1 MKPKKLNQVT
11 DFDIKLLKIF
21 KTVCDCHSFSSAESI
36 LGISRSAISLHMSD
50 LENRLG
56 IRLCQRGRAGFA
68 LTDEGREILEY
79 IEVLTASIEDF
90 RAKINQMHNQLKGEF
105 NIGIINNLVT
115 MPSLYI
121 TNTLAQLAEENAEV
135 VINISM
141 STLSDIE
148 CRVLDNRLHAGVIPL
163 VTPLSGLDYLHL
175 YEEKS
180 FLYCGKNHPLFNH
193 LDEIKSKDL
202 NNWQA
207 VLPNYAITAEASKL
221 HQLLDCSATASD
233 REGIA
238 FMILTGKFLGF
249 LPDHYAKKWVD
260 DGFMQPVLQQVI
272 HHSTPICLITH
283 KGKNYNMVL
292 KAFMDILKQKIM
304 PVAPSFS

>member
-21 KTVCDCHSFSSAESI
+21 KTVCDCHSFTAAESI

-68 LTDEGREILEY
+68 LTDEGREVLQY
-79 IEVLTASIEDF
+79 IEMLTASIEDF

-115 MPSLYI
+115 MQSAYI
-121 TNTLAQLAEENAEV
+121 TKSLAQLAEENSEV

-148 CRVLDNRLHAGVIPL
+148 CRVLDNRLHAGAIPL
-163 VTPLSGLDYLHL
+163 VSPLSGLDYFHL
-175 YEEKS
+175 YQENS
-180 FLYCGKNHPLFNH
+180 FLYCGENHPLFNH
-193 LDEIKSKDL
+193 TGKITPKDL
-202 NNWQA
+202 KQWNT
-207 VLPNYAITAEASKL
+207 VLPNYAISPEAMKL
-221 HQLLDCSATASD
+221 HQLLNCSATASD

-238 FMILTGKFLGF
+238 FLILTGKFIGF
-249 LPDHYAKKWVD
+249 LPDHYARKWVV
-260 DGFMQPVLQQVI
+260 DGFMKPIMQNVM
-272 HHSTPICLITH
+272 HYSTPICLITH
-283 KGKNYNMVL
+283 KGKNVNIIL
-292 KAFMDILKQKIM
+292 KTFMDILKRIVPPIQ
-304 PVAPSFS
+304 

>member
-21 KTVCDCHSFSSAESI
+21 KTVCDCHSFTAAESI

-68 LTDEGREILEY
+68 LTDEGREVLQY
-79 IEVLTASIEDF
+79 IEMLTASIEDF

-115 MPSLYI
+115 MQSAYI
-121 TNTLAQLAEENAEV
+121 TKSLAQLAEENSEV

-148 CRVLDNRLHAGVIPL
+148 CRVLDNRLHAGAIPL
-163 VTPLSGLDYLHL
+163 VSPLSGLDYFHL
-175 YEEKS
+175 YQENS
-180 FLYCGKNHPLFNH
+180 FLYCGENHPLFNH
-193 LDEIKSKDL
+193 TGKINPKDL
-202 NNWQA
+202 KQWNT
-207 VLPNYAITAEASKL
+207 VLPNYAISPEAMKL
-221 HQLLDCSATASD
+221 HQLLNCSATASD

-238 FMILTGKFLGF
+238 FLILTGKFIGF
-249 LPDHYAKKWVD
+249 LPDHYARKWVV
-260 DGFMQPVLQQVI
+260 DGFMKPIMQNVM
-272 HHSTPICLITH
+272 HYSTPICLITH
-283 KGKNYNMVL
+283 KG
-292 KAFMDILKQKIM
+292 
-304 PVAPSFS
+304 

>member
-21 KTVCDCHSFSSAESI
+21 KTVCDCHSFTAAESI

-68 LTDEGREILEY
+68 LTDEGREVLQY
-79 IEVLTASIEDF
+79 IEMLTASIEDF

-115 MPSLYI
+115 MQSAYI
-121 TNTLAQLAEENAEV
+121 TKSLAQLGEENSEV

-148 CRVLDNRLHAGVIPL
+148 CRVLDNRLHAGAIPL
-163 VTPLSGLDYLHL
+163 VSPLSGLDYFHL
-175 YEEKS
+175 YQENS
-180 FLYCGKNHPLFNH
+180 FLYCGENHPLFNH
-193 LDEIKSKDL
+193 TGKINPKDL
-202 NNWQA
+202 KQWNT
-207 VLPNYAITAEASKL
+207 VLPNYAISPEAMKL
-221 HQLLDCSATASD
+221 HQLLNCSATASD

-238 FMILTGKFLGF
+238 FLILTGKFVGF
-249 LPDHYAKKWVD
+249 LPDHYARKWVV
-260 DGFMQPVLQQVI
+260 DGFMKPIMQNVM
-272 HHSTPICLITH
+272 HYSTPICLITH
-283 KGKNYNMVL
+283 KGKNVNIIL
-292 KAFMDILKQKIM
+292 KTFMDILKRIVPPIQ
-304 PVAPSFS
+304 

>member
-79 IEVLTASIEDF
+79 IEVLSASIEDF

-115 MPSLYI
+115 MPSAYI
-121 TNTLAQLAEENAEV
+121 TNTLAVLAEENKEV

-148 CRVLDNRLHAGVIPL
+148 CRVLDNRLHAGAIPL
-163 VTPLSGLDYLHL
+163 VTPLSGLDYFDL
-175 YEEKS
+175 YREKS
-180 FLYCGKNHPLFNH
+180 FLYCGKNHPLFQH
-193 LDEIKSKDL
+193 LGEINTVDL
-202 NNWQA
+202 KNWQA
-207 VLPNYAITAEASKL
+207 VLPNYAITAEATQL
-221 HQLLDCSATASD
+221 HQLLDCSATATD

-238 FMILTGKFLGF
+238 FLILTGKFLGF
-249 LPDHYAKKWVD
+249 LPDHYAKKWVE
-260 DGFMQPVLQQVI
+260 DGLMQPILQDVM
-272 HHSTPICLITH
+272 HYSTPICLITH
-283 KGKNYNMVL
+283 KGKNYNM
-292 KAFMDILKQKIM
+292 ILKTFMNILKTRIM
-304 PVAPSFS
+304 PLTSSS

>member
-21 KTVCDCHSFSSAESI
+21 KTVCDCHSFTSAESI

-79 IEVLTASIEDF
+79 IEVLTAAIEDF
-90 RAKINQMHNQLKGEF
+90 RSKVNQMHNRLKGEF

-115 MPSLYI
+115 MPRGYI
-121 TNTLAQLAEENAEV
+121 TNTLTQLAEEHAEV
-135 VINISM
+135 IINISM

-163 VTPLSGLDYLHL
+163 VTPLSGLDYFDL
-175 YEEKS
+175 YSESS

-193 LDEIKSKDL
+193 CSNINLNELTNVPDDVINDYNSFIKQCIISQLNVSTNCILILFRDKRLTQNIKNEILELNHQNPANVQIRIDKDNMNSL
-202 NNWQA
+202 INFPK
-207 VLPNYAITAEASKL
+207 VLTLSLYVTSP
-221 HQLLDCSATASD
+221 
-233 REGIA
+233 R
-238 FMILTGKFLGF
+238 
-249 LPDHYAKKWVD
+249 PDI
-260 DGFMQPVLQQVI
+260 G
-272 HHSTPICLITH
+272 
-283 KGKNYNMVL
+283 
-292 KAFMDILKQKIM
+292 
-304 PVAPSFS
+304 

>member
-79 IEVLTASIEDF
+79 IEVLSASIEDF

-115 MPSLYI
+115 MPSAYI
-121 TNTLAQLAEENAEV
+121 TNTLAVLAEENKEV

-148 CRVLDNRLHAGVIPL
+148 CRVLDNRLHAGAIPL
-163 VTPLSGLDYLHL
+163 VTPLSGLNYFDL
-175 YEEKS
+175 YREKS
-180 FLYCGKNHPLFNH
+180 FLYCGKNHPLFQH
-193 LDEIKSKDL
+193 LGEINTADL
-202 NNWQA
+202 KNWQA
-207 VLPNYAITAEASKL
+207 VLPNYAITAEATQL
-221 HQLLDCSATASD
+221 HQLLDCSATATD

-238 FMILTGKFLGF
+238 FLILTGKFLGF
-249 LPDHYAKKWVD
+249 LPDHYAKKWAE
-260 DGFMQPVLQQVI
+260 DGLMQPILQDVM
-272 HHSTPICLITH
+272 HYSTPICLITH
-283 KGKNYNMVL
+283 KGKNYNM
-292 KAFMDILKQKIM
+292 ILKTFMNILKTRIM
-304 PVAPSFS
+304 PLTSSS

>member
-56 IRLCQRGRAGFA
+56 VRLCQRGRAGFA

-90 RAKINQMHNQLKGEF
+90 RSKINQMHNHLKGDF

-115 MPSLYI
+115 MSTAYI
-121 TNTLAQLAEENAEV
+121 TNTLAQLAQENSEV

-141 STLSDIE
+141 STVSDIE
-148 CRVLDNRLHAGVIPL
+148 CRVLDNRLHAGAIPQ
-163 VTPLSGLDYLHL
+163 VTPLQGLDYYHL
-175 YEEKS
+175 YDENS
-180 FLYCGKNHPLFNH
+180 FLYCGQNHPLFEH
-193 LDEIKSKDL
+193 LENISLKDL
-202 NNWQA
+202 KKWNA
-207 VLPNYAITAEASKL
+207 VLPNYVITPEASKL

-238 FMILTGKFLGF
+238 FLILTGKFVGF
-249 LPDHYAKKWVD
+249 LPDHYARKWVSDGMMRPIFQD
-260 DGFMQPVLQQVI
+260 DLKY
-272 HHSTPICLITH
+272 STPICLITR
-283 KGKNYNMVL
+283 KSKNPNN
-292 KAFMDILKQKIM
+292 ILKTFMGILELVKNR
-304 PVAPSFS
+304 

>member
-21 KTVCDCHSFSSAESI
+21 KTVCDCHSFTAAESI

-68 LTDEGREILEY
+68 LTDEGREVLQY
-79 IEVLTASIEDF
+79 IEMLTASIEDF

-115 MPSLYI
+115 MQSAYI
-121 TNTLAQLAEENAEV
+121 TKSLAQLAEENSEV

-148 CRVLDNRLHAGVIPL
+148 CRVLDNRLHAGAIPL
-163 VTPLSGLDYLHL
+163 VSPLSGLDYFHL
-175 YEEKS
+175 YQENS
-180 FLYCGKNHPLFNH
+180 FLYCGENHPLFNH
-193 LDEIKSKDL
+193 TDKINPKDL
-202 NNWQA
+202 KQWNT
-207 VLPNYAITAEASKL
+207 VLPNYAISPEAMKL
-221 HQLLDCSATASD
+221 HQLLNCSATASD

-238 FMILTGKFLGF
+238 FLILTGKFIGF
-249 LPDHYAKKWVD
+249 LPDHYARKWVV
-260 DGFMQPVLQQVI
+260 DGFMKPIMQNVM
-272 HHSTPICLITH
+272 HYSTPICLITH
-283 KGKNYNMVL
+283 KGKNVNIIL
-292 KAFMDILKQKIM
+292 KTFMDILKRI
-304 PVAPSFS
+304 VPSIQ

>member
-21 KTVCDCHSFSSAESI
+21 KTVCDCHSFTAAESI

-68 LTDEGREILEY
+68 LTDEGREVLQY
-79 IEVLTASIEDF
+79 IEMLTASIEDF

-115 MPSLYI
+115 MQSAYI
-121 TNTLAQLAEENAEV
+121 TKSLAQLAEENTEV

-148 CRVLDNRLHAGVIPL
+148 CRVLDNRLHAGAIPL
-163 VTPLSGLDYLHL
+163 VSPLSGLDYFHL
-175 YEEKS
+175 YQENS
-180 FLYCGKNHPLFNH
+180 FLYCGENHPLFEHQGKINQ
-193 LDEIKSKDL
+193 KDL
-202 NNWQA
+202 KQWNT
-207 VLPNYAITAEASKL
+207 VLPNYAISPEAMKL
-221 HQLLDCSATASD
+221 HQLLNCSATASD

-238 FMILTGKFLGF
+238 FLILTGKFIGF
-249 LPDHYAKKWVD
+249 LPDHYARKWVV
-260 DGFMQPVLQQVI
+260 DGFMKPIMQNVM
-272 HHSTPICLITH
+272 HYSTPICLITH
-283 KGKNYNMVL
+283 KGKNYNIIL
-292 KAFMDILKQKIM
+292 KTFMDILKRTVPPIQ
-304 PVAPSFS
+304 

>member
-21 KTVCDCHSFSSAESI
+21 KTVCDCHSFTSAESI

-79 IEVLTASIEDF
+79 IEVLTAAIEDF
-90 RAKINQMHNQLKGEF
+90 RSKVNQMHNRLKGEF

-115 MPSLYI
+115 MPRGYI
-121 TNTLAQLAEENAEV
+121 TNTLTQLAEEHAEV
-135 VINISM
+135 IINISM

-163 VTPLSGLDYLHL
+163 VTPLSGLDYFDL
-175 YEEKS
+175 YSESS
-180 FLYCGKNHPLFNH
+180 FLYCGKNHPLFNQCSS
-193 LDEIKSKDL
+193 INL
-202 NNWQA
+202 NELKKWQA
-207 VLPNYAITAEASKL
+207 ILPNYAITSEAVKL
-221 HQLLDCSATASD
+221 HQLLDCKATASD

-238 FMILTGKFLGF
+238 FLILTGKFLGF
-249 LPDHYAKKWVD
+249 LPDHYAKKWVE
-260 DGFMQPVLQQVI
+260 DGVMQPVLKDKM
-272 HHSTPICLITH
+272 HYSTPICLITH
-283 KGKNYNMVL
+283 KGKNHNN
-292 KAFMDILKQKIM
+292 ILKTFMEMLEKRIN
-304 PVAPSFS
+304 SD

>member
-21 KTVCDCHSFSSAESI
+21 KTVCDCHSFTAAESI

-68 LTDEGREILEY
+68 LTDEGREVLQY
-79 IEVLTASIEDF
+79 IEMLTASIEDF

-115 MPSLYI
+115 MQSAYI
-121 TNTLAQLAEENAEV
+121 TKSLAQLAEENSEV

-148 CRVLDNRLHAGVIPL
+148 CRVLDNRLHAGAIPL
-163 VTPLSGLDYLHL
+163 VSPLSGLDYFHL
-175 YEEKS
+175 YQENS
-180 FLYCGKNHPLFNH
+180 FLYCGENHPLFNH
-193 LDEIKSKDL
+193 TGKINPKDL
-202 NNWQA
+202 KQWNT
-207 VLPNYAITAEASKL
+207 VLPNYAISPEAMKL
-221 HQLLDCSATASD
+221 HQLLNCSATASD

-238 FMILTGKFLGF
+238 FLILTGKFIGF
-249 LPDHYAKKWVD
+249 LPDHYARKWVV
-260 DGFMQPVLQQVI
+260 DGFMKPIMQNVM
-272 HHSTPICLITH
+272 HYST
-283 KGKNYNMVL
+283 
-292 KAFMDILKQKIM
+292 
-304 PVAPSFS
+304 

>member
-21 KTVCDCHSFSSAESI
+21 KTVCDCHSFTAAESI

-56 IRLCQRGRAGFA
+56 IRLCQRGRAGFS
-68 LTDEGREILEY
+68 LTDEGREVLQY
-79 IEVLTASIEDF
+79 IEMLTASIEDF

-115 MPSLYI
+115 MQSAYI
-121 TNTLAQLAEENAEV
+121 TKSLAQLAEENSEV

-148 CRVLDNRLHAGVIPL
+148 CRVLDNRLHAGAIPL
-163 VTPLSGLDYLHL
+163 VSPLSGLDYFHL
-175 YEEKS
+175 YQENS
-180 FLYCGKNHPLFNH
+180 FLYCGENHPLFNH
-193 LDEIKSKDL
+193 TAKINPKDL
-202 NNWQA
+202 KQWNT
-207 VLPNYAITAEASKL
+207 VLPNYAISPEAMKL
-221 HQLLDCSATASD
+221 HQLLNCSATASD

-238 FMILTGKFLGF
+238 FLILTGKFIGF
-249 LPDHYAKKWVD
+249 LPDHYARKWVV
-260 DGFMQPVLQQVI
+260 DGFMKPIMQNVM
-272 HHSTPICLITH
+272 HYSTPICLITH
-283 KGKNYNMVL
+283 KGKNVNIIL
-292 KAFMDILKQKIM
+292 KTFMDILKRIVPPIQ
-304 PVAPSFS
+304 

>member
-21 KTVCDCHSFSSAESI
+21 KTVCDCHSFTSAESI

-79 IEVLTASIEDF
+79 IEVLTAAIEDF
-90 RAKINQMHNQLKGEF
+90 RSKVNQMHNRLKGEF

-115 MPSLYI
+115 MPKGYI
-121 TNTLAQLAEENAEV
+121 TNTLTQLAEEHAEV
-135 VINISM
+135 IINISM

-163 VTPLSGLDYLHL
+163 VTPLSGLDYFDL
-175 YEEKS
+175 YSESS
-180 FLYCGKNHPLFNH
+180 FLYCGKNHPLFNQCSS
-193 LDEIKSKDL
+193 INL
-202 NNWQA
+202 NELKRWQA
-207 VLPNYAITAEASKL
+207 ILPNYAITSEAAKL
-221 HQLLDCSATASD
+221 HQLLDCKATASD

-238 FMILTGKFLGF
+238 FLILTGKFLGF
-249 LPDHYAKKWVD
+249 LPDHYAKKWVED
-260 DGFMQPVLQQVI
+260 DVMQPILKDKM
-272 HHSTPICLITH
+272 HYSTPICLITH
-283 KGKNYNMVL
+283 KGKNHNN
-292 KAFMDILKQKIM
+292 ILKTFVDMLEKRI
-304 PVAPSFS
+304 SSD

>member
-21 KTVCDCHSFSSAESI
+21 KTVCDCHSFTSAESI

-79 IEVLTASIEDF
+79 IEVLTAAIEDF
-90 RAKINQMHNQLKGEF
+90 RSKVNQMHNRLKGEF

-115 MPSLYI
+115 MPKGYI
-121 TNTLAQLAEENAEV
+121 TNTLTQLAEEHAEV
-135 VINISM
+135 IINISM

-163 VTPLSGLDYLHL
+163 VTPLSGLDYFDL
-175 YEEKS
+175 YSESS

-193 LDEIKSKDL
+193 CSNINL
-202 NNWQA
+202 NELKKWQA
-207 VLPNYAITAEASKL
+207 ILPNYAITSEAAKL
-221 HQLLDCSATASD
+221 HQLLDCKATASD

-238 FMILTGKFLGF
+238 FLILTGKFLGF
-249 LPDHYAKKWVD
+249 LPDHYAKKWVE
-260 DGFMQPVLQQVI
+260 DGVMQPVLKDKMYY
-272 HHSTPICLITH
+272 STPICLITH
-283 KGKNYNMVL
+283 KGKNHNN
-292 KAFMDILKQKIM
+292 ILKTFVDMLEKRI
-304 PVAPSFS
+304 SNS

>member
-1 MKPKKLNQVT
+1 
-11 DFDIKLLKIF
+11 
-21 KTVCDCHSFSSAESI
+21 
-36 LGISRSAISLHMSD
+36 MSD

-260 DGFMQPVLQQVI
+260 DGFMQPILQQVI

-292 KAFMDILKQKIM
+292 KAFMDILKQKII
-304 PVAPSFS
+304 PVAPSVS

>member
-21 KTVCDCHSFSSAESI
+21 KTVCDCHSFTAAESI

-68 LTDEGREILEY
+68 LTDEGREVLQY
-79 IEVLTASIEDF
+79 IEMLTASIEDF

-115 MPSLYI
+115 MQSAYI
-121 TNTLAQLAEENAEV
+121 TKSLAQLAEENSEV

-148 CRVLDNRLHAGVIPL
+148 CRVLDNRLHAGAIPL
-163 VTPLSGLDYLHL
+163 VSPLSGLDYFHL
-175 YEEKS
+175 YQENS
-180 FLYCGKNHPLFNH
+180 FLYCGENHPLFNH
-193 LDEIKSKDL
+193 TGKINPKDL
-202 NNWQA
+202 KQWNT
-207 VLPNYAITAEASKL
+207 VLPNYAISPEAMKL
-221 HQLLDCSATASD
+221 HQLLNCSATASD

-238 FMILTGKFLGF
+238 FLILTGKFIGF
-249 LPDHYAKKWVD
+249 LPDHYARKWVV
-260 DGFMQPVLQQVI
+260 DGFMKPIMQNVM
-272 HHSTPICLITH
+272 HYSTPICLITH
-283 KGKNYNMVL
+283 KGKNVNIIL
-292 KAFMDILKQKIM
+292 KTFMDILKRIV
-304 PVAPSFS
+304 PPI

>member
-21 KTVCDCHSFSSAESI
+21 KTVCDCHSFTAAESI

-68 LTDEGREILEY
+68 LTDEGREVLQY
-79 IEVLTASIEDF
+79 IEMLTASIEDF

-115 MPSLYI
+115 MQSAYI
-121 TNTLAQLAEENAEV
+121 TKSLAQLAEENSEV

-148 CRVLDNRLHAGVIPL
+148 CRVLDNRLHAGAIPL
-163 VTPLSGLDYLHL
+163 VSPLSGLDYFHL
-175 YEEKS
+175 YQENS
-180 FLYCGKNHPLFNH
+180 FLYCGENHPLFNH
-193 LDEIKSKDL
+193 TGKINPKDL
-202 NNWQA
+202 KQWNT
-207 VLPNYAITAEASKL
+207 VLPNYAISPEAMKL
-221 HQLLDCSATASD
+221 HQLLNCSATASD

-238 FMILTGKFLGF
+238 FLILTGKLIGF
-249 LPDHYAKKWVD
+249 LPDHYARKWVV
-260 DGFMQPVLQQVI
+260 DGFMKPIMQNVM
-272 HHSTPICLITH
+272 HYSTPICLITH
-283 KGKNYNMVL
+283 KGKNVNIIL
-292 KAFMDILKQKIM
+292 KTFMDILKRIVPPIQ
-304 PVAPSFS
+304 

>member
-21 KTVCDCHSFSSAESI
+21 KTVCDCHSFTAAESI

-68 LTDEGREILEY
+68 LTDEGREVLQY
-79 IEVLTASIEDF
+79 IEMLTASIEDF

-115 MPSLYI
+115 MQSVYI
-121 TNTLAQLAEENAEV
+121 TKSLAQLAEENSEV

-148 CRVLDNRLHAGVIPL
+148 CRVLDNRLHAGAIPL
-163 VTPLSGLDYLHL
+163 VTPLSGLDYFHL
-175 YEEKS
+175 YQENS
-180 FLYCGKNHPLFNH
+180 FLYCGENHPLFDYPGKINQ
-193 LDEIKSKDL
+193 KDL
-202 NNWQA
+202 KQWNT
-207 VLPNYAITAEASKL
+207 VLPNYAISNEAMKL
-221 HQLLDCSATASD
+221 HQLLNCSATASD

-238 FMILTGKFLGF
+238 FLILTGKFIGF
-249 LPDHYAKKWVD
+249 LPDHYARKWVVE
-260 DGFMQPVLQQVI
+260 GFMKPIMQNVM
-272 HHSTPICLITH
+272 HYSTPICLITH
-283 KGKNYNMVL
+283 KGKNYNIIL
-292 KAFMDILKQKIM
+292 KTFMDILKRTVPTIQ
-304 PVAPSFS
+304 

>member
-21 KTVCDCHSFSSAESI
+21 KTVCDCHSFTAAESI

-68 LTDEGREILEY
+68 LTDEGREVLQY
-79 IEVLTASIEDF
+79 IEMLTASIEDF

-115 MPSLYI
+115 MQSAYI
-121 TNTLAQLAEENAEV
+121 TKSLAQLAEENSEV

-148 CRVLDNRLHAGVIPL
+148 CRVLDNRLHAGAIPL
-163 VTPLSGLDYLHL
+163 VSPLSGLDYFHL
-175 YEEKS
+175 YQENS
-180 FLYCGKNHPLFNH
+180 FLYCGENHPLFNH
-193 LDEIKSKDL
+193 TDKINPKDL
-202 NNWQA
+202 KQWNT
-207 VLPNYAITAEASKL
+207 VLPNYAISPEAMKL
-221 HQLLDCSATASD
+221 HQLLNCSATASD

-238 FMILTGKFLGF
+238 FLILTGKFIGF
-249 LPDHYAKKWVD
+249 LPDHYARKWVV
-260 DGFMQPVLQQVI
+260 DGFMKPIMQNVM
-272 HHSTPICLITH
+272 HYSTPICLITH
-283 KGKNYNMVL
+283 KGKNVNIIL
-292 KAFMDILKQKIM
+292 KTFMDILKRIVPPIQ
-304 PVAPSFS
+304 

>member
-21 KTVCDCHSFSSAESI
+21 KTVCDCHSFTAAESI

-68 LTDEGREILEY
+68 LTDEGREVLQY
-79 IEVLTASIEDF
+79 IEMLTASIEDF

-115 MPSLYI
+115 MQSAYI
-121 TNTLAQLAEENAEV
+121 TKSLAQLAEENSEV

-148 CRVLDNRLHAGVIPL
+148 CRVLDNRLHAGAIPL
-163 VTPLSGLDYLHL
+163 VSPLSGLDYFHL
-175 YEEKS
+175 YQENS
-180 FLYCGKNHPLFNH
+180 FLYCGENHPLFNH
-193 LDEIKSKDL
+193 TGKINPKDL
-202 NNWQA
+202 KQWNT
-207 VLPNYAITAEASKL
+207 VLPNYAISPEAMKL
-221 HQLLDCSATASD
+221 HQLLNCSATASD

-238 FMILTGKFLGF
+238 FLILTGKFIGF
-249 LPDHYAKKWVD
+249 LPDHYARKWVV
-260 DGFMQPVLQQVI
+260 DGFMKPIMQNVM
-272 HHSTPICLITH
+272 HYSTPICLI
-283 KGKNYNMVL
+283 
-292 KAFMDILKQKIM
+292 
-304 PVAPSFS
+304 

>member
-21 KTVCDCHSFSSAESI
+21 KTVCDCHSFTAAESI

-68 LTDEGREILEY
+68 LTDEGREVLQY
-79 IEVLTASIEDF
+79 IEMLTASIEDF

-115 MPSLYI
+115 MQSAYI
-121 TNTLAQLAEENAEV
+121 TKSLAQLAEENSEV

-148 CRVLDNRLHAGVIPL
+148 CRVLDNRLHAGAIPL
-163 VTPLSGLDYLHL
+163 VSPLSGLDYFHL
-175 YEEKS
+175 YQENS
-180 FLYCGKNHPLFNH
+180 FLYCGENHPLFNH
-193 LDEIKSKDL
+193 TGKINPKDL
-202 NNWQA
+202 KQWNT
-207 VLPNYAITAEASKL
+207 VLPNYAISPEAMKL
-221 HQLLDCSATASD
+221 HQLLNCSATASD

-238 FMILTGKFLGF
+238 FLILTGKFIGF
-249 LPDHYAKKWVD
+249 LPDHYARKWVV
-260 DGFMQPVLQQVI
+260 DGFMKPIMQNVM
-272 HHSTPICLITH
+272 HYSTPIC
-283 KGKNYNMVL
+283 
-292 KAFMDILKQKIM
+292 
-304 PVAPSFS
+304 

>member
-21 KTVCDCHSFSSAESI
+21 KTVCDCHSFTAAESI

-68 LTDEGREILEY
+68 LTDEGREVLQY
-79 IEVLTASIEDF
+79 IEMLTASIEDF

-115 MPSLYI
+115 MQSAYI
-121 TNTLAQLAEENAEV
+121 TKSLAQLAEENSEV

-148 CRVLDNRLHAGVIPL
+148 CRVLDNRLHAGAIPL
-163 VTPLSGLDYLHL
+163 VSPLSGLDYFHL
-175 YEEKS
+175 YQENS
-180 FLYCGKNHPLFNH
+180 FLYCGENHPLFNH
-193 LDEIKSKDL
+193 TSKINPKDL
-202 NNWQA
+202 KQWNT
-207 VLPNYAITAEASKL
+207 VLPNYAISPEAMKL
-221 HQLLDCSATASD
+221 HQLLNCSATASD

-238 FMILTGKFLGF
+238 FLILT
-249 LPDHYAKKWVD
+249 
-260 DGFMQPVLQQVI
+260 DGFMKPIMQNVM
-272 HHSTPICLITH
+272 HYSTPICLITH
-283 KGKNYNMVL
+283 KGKNVNIIL
-292 KAFMDILKQKIM
+292 KTFMDILKRIVPPIQ
-304 PVAPSFS
+304 

>member
-21 KTVCDCHSFSSAESI
+21 KTVCDCHSFTAAESI
-36 LGISRSAISLHMSD
+36 LGISRSAICLHMSD

-68 LTDEGREILEY
+68 LTDEGREVLQY
-79 IEVLTASIEDF
+79 IEMLTASIEDF

-115 MPSLYI
+115 MQSAYI
-121 TNTLAQLAEENAEV
+121 TKSLAQLAEENSEV

-148 CRVLDNRLHAGVIPL
+148 CRVLDNRLHAGAIPL
-163 VTPLSGLDYLHL
+163 VSPLSGLDYFHL
-175 YEEKS
+175 YQENS
-180 FLYCGKNHPLFNH
+180 FLYCGENHPLFNH
-193 LDEIKSKDL
+193 TAKINPKDL
-202 NNWQA
+202 KQWNT
-207 VLPNYAITAEASKL
+207 VLPNYAISPEAMKL
-221 HQLLDCSATASD
+221 HQLLNCSATASD

-238 FMILTGKFLGF
+238 FLILTGKFIGF
-249 LPDHYAKKWVD
+249 LPDHYARKWVV
-260 DGFMQPVLQQVI
+260 DGFMKPIMQNVM
-272 HHSTPICLITH
+272 HYSTPICLITH
-283 KGKNYNMVL
+283 KGKNVNIIL
-292 KAFMDILKQKIM
+292 KTFMDILKRIVPPIQ
-304 PVAPSFS
+304 

>member
-21 KTVCDCHSFSSAESI
+21 KTVCDCHSFTAAESI

-68 LTDEGREILEY
+68 LTDEGREVLQY
-79 IEVLTASIEDF
+79 IEMLTASIEDF

-115 MPSLYI
+115 MQSAYI
-121 TNTLAQLAEENAEV
+121 TKSLAQLAEENSEV

-148 CRVLDNRLHAGVIPL
+148 CRVLDNRLHAGAIPL
-163 VTPLSGLDYLHL
+163 VSPLSGLDYFHL
-175 YEEKS
+175 YQENS
-180 FLYCGKNHPLFNH
+180 FLYCGENHPLFNH
-193 LDEIKSKDL
+193 TGKINPKDL
-202 NNWQA
+202 KQWNT
-207 VLPNYAITAEASKL
+207 VLPNYAISPEAMKL
-221 HQLLDCSATASD
+221 HQLLNCSATASD

-238 FMILTGKFLGF
+238 FLILTGKFIGF
-249 LPDHYAKKWVD
+249 LPDHYARKWVV
-260 DGFMQPVLQQVI
+260 DGFMKPIMQNVM
-272 HHSTPICLITH
+272 HYSTPICLITH
-283 KGKNYNMVL
+283 KGKNVNIIL
-292 KAFMDILKQKIM
+292 KTFMDILKRIVPPIQ
-304 PVAPSFS
+304 

>member
-21 KTVCDCHSFSSAESI
+21 KTVCDCHSFTAAESI
-36 LGISRSAISLHMSD
+36 LGISRSAISLHMRD

-68 LTDEGREILEY
+68 LTDEGREVLQY
-79 IEVLTASIEDF
+79 IEMLTASIEDF

-115 MPSLYI
+115 MQSAYI
-121 TNTLAQLAEENAEV
+121 TKSLAQLAEENSEV

-148 CRVLDNRLHAGVIPL
+148 CRVLDNRLHAGAIPL
-163 VTPLSGLDYLHL
+163 VSPLSGLDYFHL
-175 YEEKS
+175 YQENS
-180 FLYCGKNHPLFNH
+180 FLYCGENHPLFNH
-193 LDEIKSKDL
+193 TGKINPKDL
-202 NNWQA
+202 KQWNT
-207 VLPNYAITAEASKL
+207 VLPNYAISPEAMKL
-221 HQLLDCSATASD
+221 HQLLNCSATASD

-238 FMILTGKFLGF
+238 FLILTGKFIGF
-249 LPDHYAKKWVD
+249 LPDHYARKWVV
-260 DGFMQPVLQQVI
+260 DGFMKPIMQNVM
-272 HHSTPICLITH
+272 HYSTPICLITH
-283 KGKNYNMVL
+283 KGKNVNIIL
-292 KAFMDILKQKIM
+292 KTFMDILKRIVPPIQ
-304 PVAPSFS
+304 

>member
-11 DFDIKLLKIF
+11 DFDIKLLKILQ
-21 KTVCDCHSFSSAESI
+21 TVCDCHSFSAAESM

-79 IEVLTASIEDF
+79 IEVLNASIEVF
-90 RAKINQMHNQLKGEF
+90 RAKINKMHNQLKGEF

-115 MPSLYI
+115 MPSAYI
-121 TNTLAQLAEENAEV
+121 TNTLAVLAEENTEV

-148 CRVLDNRLHAGVIPL
+148 CRVLDNRLHAGAIPL
-163 VTPLSGLDYLHL
+163 VTPLSGLDYFNL
-175 YEEKS
+175 YSENS
-180 FLYCGKNHPLFNH
+180 LLYCGKNHPLFQH
-193 LDEIKSKDL
+193 LGDIHTADL
-202 NNWQA
+202 KKWQA
-207 VLPNYAITAEASKL
+207 VLPNYATTAEAAKL

-238 FMILTGKFLGF
+238 FLILTGKFLGF
-249 LPDHYAKKWVD
+249 LPDHYARKWVE
-260 DGFMQPVLQQVI
+260 DGFMQPILQDVM
-272 HHSTPICLITH
+272 HYSTPICLITH
-283 KGKNYNMVL
+283 KGKNYNM
-292 KAFMDILKQKIM
+292 ILKTFMEILKTRIM
-304 PVAPSFS
+304 QPI

>member
-21 KTVCDCHSFSSAESI
+21 KTVCDCHSFTAAESI

-68 LTDEGREILEY
+68 LTDEGREVLQY
-79 IEVLTASIEDF
+79 IEMLTASIEDF

-115 MPSLYI
+115 MQSAYI
-121 TNTLAQLAEENAEV
+121 TKSLAQLAEENSEV

-148 CRVLDNRLHAGVIPL
+148 CRVLDNRLHAGAIPL
-163 VTPLSGLDYLHL
+163 VSPLSGLDYFHL
-175 YEEKS
+175 YQENS
-180 FLYCGKNHPLFNH
+180 FLYCGENHPLFNH
-193 LDEIKSKDL
+193 TGKINPKDL
-202 NNWQA
+202 KQWNT
-207 VLPNYAITAEASKL
+207 VLPNYAISPEAMKL
-221 HQLLDCSATASD
+221 HQLLNCSATASD

-238 FMILTGKFLGF
+238 FLILTGKFIGF
-249 LPDHYAKKWVD
+249 LPDHYARKWVV
-260 DGFMQPVLQQVI
+260 DGFMKPIMQNVM
-272 HHSTPICLITH
+272 HYSTPICLITH
-283 KGKNYNMVL
+283 KGKNVNIIL
-292 KAFMDILKQKIM
+292 KTFMDILKRIVPLIQ
-304 PVAPSFS
+304 

>member
-21 KTVCDCHSFSSAESI
+21 KTVCDCHSFTAAESI

-68 LTDEGREILEY
+68 LTDEGREVLQY
-79 IEVLTASIEDF
+79 IEMLTASIEDF

-115 MPSLYI
+115 MQSAYI
-121 TNTLAQLAEENAEV
+121 TKSLAQLAEENSEV

-148 CRVLDNRLHAGVIPL
+148 CRVLDNRLHAGAIPL
-163 VTPLSGLDYLHL
+163 VSPLSGLDYFHL
-175 YEEKS
+175 YQENS
-180 FLYCGKNHPLFNH
+180 FLYCGENHPLFNH
-193 LDEIKSKDL
+193 TGKINPKDL
-202 NNWQA
+202 KQWNT
-207 VLPNYAITAEASKL
+207 VLPNYAISPEAMKL
-221 HQLLDCSATASD
+221 HQLLNCSATASD

-238 FMILTGKFLGF
+238 FLILTGKFIGF
-249 LPDHYAKKWVD
+249 LPDHYARKWVV
-260 DGFMQPVLQQVI
+260 DGFMKPIMQNI
-272 HHSTPICLITH
+272 MHYSTPICLITH
-283 KGKNYNMVL
+283 KGKNVNIIL
-292 KAFMDILKQKIM
+292 KTFMDILKRIVPPIQ
-304 PVAPSFS
+304 

>member
-21 KTVCDCHSFSSAESI
+21 KTVCDCHSFTAAESI

-68 LTDEGREILEY
+68 LTDEGREVLQY
-79 IEVLTASIEDF
+79 IEMLTASIEDF

-115 MPSLYI
+115 MQSAYI
-121 TNTLAQLAEENAEV
+121 TKSLAQLAEENSEV

-148 CRVLDNRLHAGVIPL
+148 CRVLDNRLHAGAIPL
-163 VTPLSGLDYLHL
+163 VSPLSGLDYFHL
-175 YEEKS
+175 YQENS
-180 FLYCGKNHPLFNH
+180 FLYCGENHPLFNH
-193 LDEIKSKDL
+193 TGKINPKDL
-202 NNWQA
+202 KQWNT
-207 VLPNYAITAEASKL
+207 VLPNYAISPEAMKL
-221 HQLLDCSATASD
+221 HQLLNCSATASD

-238 FMILTGKFLGF
+238 FLILTGKFIGF
-249 LPDHYAKKWVD
+249 LPDHYARKWVV
-260 DGFMQPVLQQVI
+260 DGFMKPIMQNVM
-272 HHSTPICLITH
+272 HYSTPICLITH
-283 KGKNYNMVL
+283 KGKNVNI
-292 KAFMDILKQKIM
+292 ILKTFMEILKRIV
-304 PVAPSFS
+304 PPIE

>member
-21 KTVCDCHSFSSAESI
+21 KTVCDCHSFTAAESI

-68 LTDEGREILEY
+68 LTDEGREVLQY
-79 IEVLTASIEDF
+79 IEMLTASIEDF

-115 MPSLYI
+115 MQSAYI
-121 TNTLAQLAEENAEV
+121 TKSLAQLAEENSEV

-148 CRVLDNRLHAGVIPL
+148 CRVLDNRLHAGAIPL
-163 VTPLSGLDYLHL
+163 VSPLSGLDYFHL
-175 YEEKS
+175 YQENS
-180 FLYCGKNHPLFNH
+180 FLYCGENHPLFEHQGKINP
-193 LDEIKSKDL
+193 KDL
-202 NNWQA
+202 KQWNT
-207 VLPNYAITAEASKL
+207 VLPNYAISPEAMKL
-221 HQLLDCSATASD
+221 HQLLNCSATASD

-238 FMILTGKFLGF
+238 FLILTGKFIGF
-249 LPDHYAKKWVD
+249 LPDHYARKWVV
-260 DGFMQPVLQQVI
+260 DGFMKPIMQNVM
-272 HHSTPICLITH
+272 HYSTPICLITH
-283 KGKNYNMVL
+283 KSKNYNIIL
-292 KAFMDILKQKIM
+292 KTFMDILKRTVPPIR
-304 PVAPSFS
+304 